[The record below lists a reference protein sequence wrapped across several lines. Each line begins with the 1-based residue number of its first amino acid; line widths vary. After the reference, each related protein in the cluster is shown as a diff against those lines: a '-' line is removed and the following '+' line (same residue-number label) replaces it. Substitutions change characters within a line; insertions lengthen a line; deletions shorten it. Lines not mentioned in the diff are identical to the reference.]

1 MRSANRR
8 LLRGAVRR
16 FLLCLIVVVGATGAA
31 PAGPSEERRA
41 AIERALAFLYATAS
55 DPANLNR
62 YGSDLLWC
70 FYTISHTA
78 RDRALS
84 AAAGRMGRD
93 LAKRWRLS
101 HRHVPRDAGPREIYQ
116 LVAGAYSADRLGLP
130 APRFKAEL
138 RAAARRFTARDYL
151 GFDAPREPPRPDDPR
166 RYDLWTDA
174 LITTYFGDAYGIRL
188 GAPYRDVLKWLPRLR
203 PYDGRDEDLEFD
215 AFNAATHVIYTLNRY
230 HERRVA
236 PSLLP
241 EEFAFIRRK
250 LDEAIEDDD
259 PETAGEAL
267 DCLKAAGFEDD
278 PQVDRGMA
286 YLVASQRPDGAWA
299 GDGDDVYTEYHS
311 AWTAIDGLRDYRF
324 RGEVK
329 KLPVGPLRPLSR

>member
-1 MRSANRR
+1 MRSVVRR
-8 LLRGAVRR
+8 PLRGAARR

-31 PAGPSEERRA
+31 PAGPSEDRRA
-41 AIERALAFLYATAS
+41 AIERALAFLSATAS

-70 FYTISHTA
+70 FFTISHTA

-84 AAAGRMGRD
+84 AAAGRMGHD
-93 LAKRWRLS
+93 LAKRWRQS
-101 HRHVPRDAGPREIYQ
+101 HRHVPRDAGPHEIYQ

-138 RAAARRFTARDYL
+138 RAAARRFGAREYL

-166 RYDLWTDA
+166 RYDVWTDA
-174 LITTYFGDAYGIRL
+174 LITTYFGDAYDIRL
-188 GAPYRDVLKWLPRLR
+188 GARYRDVLKWLPRLR
-203 PYDGRDEDLEFD
+203 PYDGHDEDLEFD
-215 AFNAATHVIYTLNRY
+215 AFNAVTHVIYTLNRY

-250 LDEAIEDDD
+250 LDQAIEDDD
-259 PETAGEAL
+259 PQTVGEAL

-278 PQVDRGMA
+278 PQVAKGMA
-286 YLVASQRPDGAWA
+286 YLVSSQRPDGTWA
-299 GDGDDVYTEYHS
+299 GDEDDLYSEYHA

-324 RGEVK
+324 HGQVK
-329 KLPVGPLRPLSR
+329 TLPAGRMPSLSR